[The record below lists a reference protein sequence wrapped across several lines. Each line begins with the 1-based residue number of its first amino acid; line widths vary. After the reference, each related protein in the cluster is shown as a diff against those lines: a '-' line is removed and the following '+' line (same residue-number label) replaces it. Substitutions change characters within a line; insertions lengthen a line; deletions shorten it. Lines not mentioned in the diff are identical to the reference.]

1 MSQEN
6 VEVVLSAIEAF
17 NRRDL
22 ATATRDTVADIE
34 VDWSRSSGVE
44 AGVYRGRAATW
55 RFWSTFL
62 DAFDPILVTP
72 EEVLVRG
79 ESVVVVDRT
88 RFWGRDGIEVEA
100 HNVFVVTLRDGL
112 IATWTMYRDRA
123 EALKAVG
130 LEE

>member
-6 VEVVLSAIEAF
+6 VDVVLSAIEAF

-34 VDWSRSSGVE
+34 VDWSRSSGVD
-44 AGVYRGRAATW
+44 AGVYSGRGATW

-62 DAFDPILVTP
+62 DTFDPIVVTP

-79 ESVVVVDRT
+79 ASVVVVDRT

-100 HNVFVVTLRDGL
+100 HNVYVVTLRAGL
-112 IATWTMYRDRA
+112 IATWTMYRDRT
-123 EALKAVG
+123 EALKAVE

>member
-6 VEVVLSAIEAF
+6 VGIVLSAIEAF

-62 DAFDPILVTP
+62 RRV
-72 EEVLVRG
+72 
-79 ESVVVVDRT
+79 
-88 RFWGRDGIEVEA
+88 
-100 HNVFVVTLRDGL
+100 
-112 IATWTMYRDRA
+112 
-123 EALKAVG
+123 
-130 LEE
+130 